1 MSKLGDSAI
10 EPEADRLPVEA
21 ARSQAIPSD
30 IRALL
35 GPPPLTSLENA
46 DAYEQTLTQMALAI
60 SPKDFVEWTWL
71 KDIVDLTWDAGRARR
86 AKAVRLALARR
97 TAIENILR
105 ADQNPALAYLMLDD
119 PIPGEAEA
127 IYRGSA
133 REQKAFDVKLA
144 NLGLTEQSIGDAA
157 FHAALEDMERL
168 QQLVD
173 NANTRRDAILR
184 EIDRRRD
191 GLAKRLRDATAMAET
206 IIDAEFE

>member
-1 MSKLGDSAI
+1 MSK
-10 EPEADRLPVEA
+10 PP
-21 ARSQAIPSD
+21 ARASTPAQGAPPAHSSPSQIIPAD

-35 GPPPLTSLENA
+35 GPAPLTNLEDA
-46 DAYEQTLTQMALAI
+46 DAYERVLTQMALAV

-71 KDIVDLTWDAGRARR
+71 KDVADLTWDAGRARR

-105 ADQNPALAYLMLDD
+105 ADQDPTFEDLLIDD
-119 PIPGEAEA
+119 RVPKEADD
-127 IYRGSA
+127 IYRGGA
-133 REQKAFDVKLA
+133 RERKAFGATLA
-144 NLGLTEQSIGDAA
+144 RLGLTEQSVVDAA

-173 NANTRRDAILR
+173 NANTRRDAVLR
-184 EIDRRRD
+184 ELDRRRD
-191 GLAKRLRDATAMAET
+191 GLAKRLRDVSAAIET